1 MKLYITSNKKNGYNL
16 SLTLCL
22 CVRVCMLAN
31 LSGKK
36 LREVLKMVYGKV
48 KVAYNRDQCGQ
59 FHQHFMCAFAPK
71 FFRQKKF
78 KPKM

>member
-1 MKLYITSNKKNGYNL
+1 
-16 SLTLCL
+16 
-22 CVRVCMLAN
+22 MLAN